1 VHSLC
6 HACGLPLSPAQ
17 RQLESYVKGV
27 SCIHCIDRFS
37 EADRVRFADR
47 QRQMELAAARG
58 TVHIGATV
66 GPASAAGP

>member
-6 HACGLPLSPAQ
+6 HACGLPLSPAE

-58 TVHIGATV
+58 AVHIGV
-66 GPASAAGP
+66 PPRQSSAGP